1 MIVITSIPVYAILS
15 LVVTP
20 LFKKRLD
27 EKFNAGAE
35 TSSFLVESINGV
47 QTVKSF
53 AIEDKFEQKW
63 GELQADYVKAS
74 YKTSMLSQTAGSIGQ
89 FVQKVFDLMI
99 LYFGALHVIN
109 GNFTVGQLVAFRM
122 LSGRISGPVLRLGQ
136 LWQENRYAVMCG
148 GSMMYVDAVCRGIDE
163 LPTISAAIREKAMAI
178 YEEGGLSL
186 LQKTLQRLDPEYYE
200 IVDKNNHKRLV
211 HAIEIIME
219 AGVPYSSL
227 RTGEVKQRDFRIVKV
242 AINYER
248 EQLFDRINRRVEKM
262 IAEGLEE
269 EARRVYH
276 LRHLNSLNTV
286 GYKEM
291 FAYFDGTMDYETAIA
306 RIAKNTRVY
315 AKKQLTWLKKDPTI
329 HYLNPSTAFE
339 ELMALI

>member
-1 MIVITSIPVYAILS
+1 MSQNNSEPTLIVITGPTGSGKTALSLSVAKKLNCHILS
-15 LVVTP
+15 ADSRQLYREIPIGTAAP
-20 LFKKRLD
+20 
-27 EKFNAGAE
+27 
-35 TSSFLVESINGV
+35 T
-47 QTVKSF
+47 
-53 AIEDKFEQKW
+53 IE
-63 GELQADYVKAS
+63 ELQEAPHHFVGTLGLEDYYSAAQYES
-74 YKTSMLSQTAGSIGQ
+74 DALS
-89 FVQKVFDLMI
+89 L
-99 LYFGALHVIN
+99 
-109 GNFTVGQLVAFRM
+109 
-122 LSGRISGPVLRLGQ
+122 LGK
-136 LWQENRYAVMCG
+136 LWQENRYALMCG

-178 YEEGGLSL
+178 YDEGGLSL